1 MSHTNFFFKY
11 ISQYLLLIKL
21 HNKEEDMTITH
32 IPRVLYQNK
41 ITEVLDDIRYQYGK
55 LTRKGYIYGLIAIDQ
70 DAKIIAID
78 SRFDRRLNYWDLSSI
93 GAALY
98 GVARQGQDFFET
110 ESLERAT
117 IIYSDMQLFV
127 KSIGNVEL
135 QKKGKR
141 DILIVLLTD
150 NEVNLGVM
158 ILQMSKFAQKI
169 KEEIEKNEHMKNV
182 LKMPENEIKEHI
194 RELKKQI
201 FKDKIGTI

>member
-1 MSHTNFFFKY
+1 
-11 ISQYLLLIKL
+11 
-21 HNKEEDMTITH
+21 MTITH

>member
-1 MSHTNFFFKY
+1 M
-11 ISQYLLLIKL
+11 
-21 HNKEEDMTITH
+21 ITH
-32 IPRVLYQNK
+32 IPKVLYENK
-41 ITEVLDDIRYQYGK
+41 ITEVLDDIRYNYGK

-78 SRFDRRLNYWDLSSI
+78 SRFDRKLNYWDLSSI

-117 IIYSDMQLFV
+117 IIYSDMRLFV
-127 KSIGNVEL
+127 KTIGNIEL

-150 NEVNLGVM
+150 TEVNLGVM
-158 ILQMSKFAQKI
+158 ILQMSKFAQRI

-182 LKMPENEIKEHI
+182 LKMPEKDIKEHI
-194 RELKKQI
+194 KELKKQI
-201 FKDKIGTI
+201 FSDRIGTIS

>member
-1 MSHTNFFFKY
+1 M
-11 ISQYLLLIKL
+11 
-21 HNKEEDMTITH
+21 ITH
-32 IPRVLYQNK
+32 IPKVLYQNK
-41 ITEVLDDIRYQYGK
+41 ISEVLDDIRYQSGK

-78 SRFDRRLNYWDLSSI
+78 SRFDRKLNYWDLSSI

-117 IIYSDMQLFV
+117 IIYSDMRLFV
-127 KSIGNVEL
+127 KSIGSVEL
-135 QKKGKR
+135 RKKGKR

-158 ILQMSKFAQKI
+158 ILQLSKFAVKI
-169 KEEIEKNEHMKNV
+169 REEIEKDEHAKNV
-182 LKMPENEIKEHI
+182 LRMPEKDIKEHI
-194 RELKKQI
+194 KELKKQI
-201 FKDKIGTI
+201 FKDKIGTIS

>member
-1 MSHTNFFFKY
+1 M
-11 ISQYLLLIKL
+11 L
-21 HNKEEDMTITH
+21 TH
-32 IPRVLYQNK
+32 IPKILYQNK
-41 ITEVLDDIRYQYGK
+41 ITEVLDDIRYQYGI

-78 SRFDRRLNYWDLSSI
+78 SRFDRQLNYWDLSSI

-117 IIYSDMQLFV
+117 IIYSDMRLFV
-127 KSIGNVEL
+127 KSIGNIEL

-150 NEVNLGVM
+150 NDVNLGVM
-158 ILQMSKFAQKI
+158 ILQMSKFAIKI
-169 KEEIEKNEHMKNV
+169 KEEIERNEHMKHI
-182 LKMPENEIKEHI
+182 LKMPEQEIKEHI
-194 RELKKQI
+194 KELKKEI
-201 FKDKIGTI
+201 FRDRIGTIS

>member
-1 MSHTNFFFKY
+1 M
-11 ISQYLLLIKL
+11 
-21 HNKEEDMTITH
+21 ITH
-32 IPRVLYQNK
+32 IPKILYQNK

-78 SRFDRRLNYWDLSSI
+78 SRFDRKLNYWDLSSI

-117 IIYSDMQLFV
+117 IIYSDMRLFV

-150 NEVNLGVM
+150 KEVNVGIM

-169 KEEIEKNEHMKNV
+169 REEIKKDKETKKV
-182 LKMPENEIKEHI
+182 LRMPEQEIKEHI
-194 RELKKQI
+194 KELKKEL
-201 FKDKIGTI
+201 FKDKIGTIT

>member
-1 MSHTNFFFKY
+1 M
-11 ISQYLLLIKL
+11 
-21 HNKEEDMTITH
+21 ITH
-32 IPRVLYQNK
+32 IPKVLYQNK
-41 ITEVLDDIRYQYGK
+41 ITEVLDDIRYHYGI

-78 SRFDRRLNYWDLSSI
+78 SRFDRKLNYWDLSSI

-117 IIYSDMQLFV
+117 IIYSDMRLFV
-127 KSIGNVEL
+127 KSIGNVDI

-150 NEVNLGVM
+150 NDVNLGVM
-158 ILQMSKFAQKI
+158 ILQMSKFAIKI
-169 KEEIEKNEHMKNV
+169 REEIEKNEKMKQV
-182 LKMPENEIKEHI
+182 LRMPEQEIKEHI
-194 RELKKQI
+194 KELKKEI
-201 FKDKIGTI
+201 FKDKIGIIS

>member
-1 MSHTNFFFKY
+1 M
-11 ISQYLLLIKL
+11 
-21 HNKEEDMTITH
+21 ITH
-32 IPRVLYQNK
+32 IPKVLYENK
-41 ITEVLDDIRYQYGK
+41 ITTVLDDIRYNYGK

-78 SRFDRRLNYWDLSSI
+78 SRFDRKLNYWDLSSI

-110 ESLERAT
+110 EDLERAT
-117 IIYSDMQLFV
+117 IIYSDMRLFV
-127 KSIGNVEL
+127 KSIGEIQL

-169 KEEIEKNEHMKNV
+169 REEIERNEHMKNV

-194 RELKKQI
+194 KELKKQI
-201 FKDKIGTI
+201 FKDKIGTIS

>member
-1 MSHTNFFFKY
+1 M
-11 ISQYLLLIKL
+11 
-21 HNKEEDMTITH
+21 ITH
-32 IPRVLYQNK
+32 IPKVLYQNK
-41 ITEVLDDIRYQYGK
+41 ITEVLDDIRYQYGI

-78 SRFDRRLNYWDLSSI
+78 SRFDRKLNYWDLSSI

-117 IIYSDMQLFV
+117 IIYSDMRLFV
-127 KSIGNVEL
+127 KSIGNIEL

-150 NEVNLGVM
+150 NDVNLGVM
-158 ILQMSKFAQKI
+158 ILQMSKFAIKI
-169 KEEIEKNEHMKNV
+169 KEEIERNEHMKHV
-182 LKMPENEIKEHI
+182 LKMPEQEIKEHI
-194 RELKKQI
+194 KELKNVI
-201 FKDKIGTI
+201 FRDRIGTNS

>member
-1 MSHTNFFFKY
+1 MIFSLNIQDSFS
-11 ISQYLLLIKL
+11 SQLNYKL
-21 HNKEEDMTITH
+21 CDKSMINH
-32 IPRVLYQNK
+32 IPKVLYQNK
-41 ITEVLDDIRYQYGK
+41 ITEVLDDIRYEYGM

-78 SRFDRRLNYWDLSSI
+78 SRFDRKLNYWDLSSI

-117 IIYSDMQLFV
+117 IIYSDMRLFV
-127 KSIGNVEL
+127 KSIGRVEL

-150 NEVNLGVM
+150 NDVNLGVM
-158 ILQMSKFAQKI
+158 IFQMSKFAIKI
-169 KEEIEKNEHMKNV
+169 REEIERNEQMKHV
-182 LKMPENEIKEHI
+182 LRMPEQEIKEHI
-194 RELKKQI
+194 KELKKEI
-201 FKDKIGTI
+201 FKDKIGTIS

>member
-1 MSHTNFFFKY
+1 
-11 ISQYLLLIKL
+11 
-21 HNKEEDMTITH
+21 MTK
-32 IPRVLYQNK
+32 IPRVLYENE
-41 ITEVLDDIRYQYGK
+41 ITVVLDDIRYNYGT
-55 LTRKGYIYGLIAIDQ
+55 LTRKGYIYGLIVIDQ

-78 SRFDRRLNYWDLSSI
+78 SMFDRKLNYWDLSSI

-117 IIYSDMQLFV
+117 IIYSDMRLFV
-127 KSIGNVEL
+127 KSIVNVEL

-169 KEEIEKNEHMKNV
+169 KKEIERNDTMKKT
-182 LKMPENEIKEHI
+182 LRMSEQELKEHI
-194 RELKKQI
+194 KELKKEI
-201 FKDKIGTI
+201 FSDRIGTIS

>member
-1 MSHTNFFFKY
+1 M
-11 ISQYLLLIKL
+11 
-21 HNKEEDMTITH
+21 ITH
-32 IPRVLYQNK
+32 IPKILYQNK

-78 SRFDRRLNYWDLSSI
+78 SRFDRKLNYWDLSSI

-117 IIYSDMQLFV
+117 IIYSDMRLFV

-158 ILQMSKFAQKI
+158 ILQMSKFAQNI
-169 KEEIEKNEHMKNV
+169 REEIENDEHMKHV
-182 LKMPENEIKEHI
+182 LRMPEKDIKEHI
-194 RELKKQI
+194 KELKKEI
-201 FKDKIGTI
+201 FKDKIGTIS